1 MCQQVRYLI
10 RTWRVR
16 RAHRAG
22 LAIAAVIA
30 ACLALATA
38 APAHIYWTEWHSI
51 GRANLDGSH
60 VNDTFFPF
68 GTAYAVAADDTH
80 LFWAGVLE
88 ADTIGRVDLD
98 GSNPTSNFI
107 TGAHGVFQMANDA
120 QHIYW
125 TNGYANTIGRAN
137 LDGTGVNQSFIAANA
152 PSGIAVD
159 AGHVYWSS
167 GSTIGRANLDGT
179 GVDQGFVAIPLG
191 GLGGRIAA
199 DGSHIYWINMD
210 TGAIGRANADGTN
223 VTSNFIAGPIS
234 YGIAVDNQHI
244 YWTLGSTIGRANLD
258 GTAIQRT
265 FIQAADIISGI
276 AVNAL
281 DSSATTTA
289 VTPSAAPSFY
299 GDPSVAFTATVSSP
313 PGTPVPQGTVQFQ
326 VNGVNDGAPVALDAQ
341 GHAVYDSSFFLDV
354 GDTVTAR
361 YSGDA
366 LHDPSSADVN
376 PQIQPAS
383 TVTTLTSSA
392 NPLRAGDEV
401 MLTAKVGNTST
412 APSPFGSVE
421 FLLDG
426 EPILGPLALDDN
438 GEAAIVG
445 GSGLLPGD
453 HLVQAL
459 YRDDTGPIPDFTASQ
474 ASLTQRVEGA
484 TTTQNPPPV
493 TTFAPAPLTTPAPA
507 PNNRFS
513 LIRAIV
519 GRGGT
524 ITLLENAP
532 EAGKFTASA
541 RTRSPFKVRSALTSR
556 DLAPGATRGA
566 AARTSTRTLYG
577 TGAATATRPGRVRV
591 VIKPNAR
598 AHRALANGRTLR
610 LRVSVTFRPNR
621 GDPSRTTMT
630 AITVKG
636 KRK

>member
-1 MCQQVRYLI
+1 MWHQTRHLI
-10 RTWRVR
+10 RTWPVG
-16 RAHRAG
+16 RAHPAG
-22 LAIAAVIA
+22 LAAAAVIA
-30 ACLALATA
+30 ACLAFA
-38 APAHIYWTEWHSI
+38 AAASAHIYWTESHSI

-60 VNDTFFPF
+60 VNDAFFPF
-68 GTAYAVAADDTH
+68 GAAYAVAANDTH
-80 LFWAGVLE
+80 VLWAGVLE

-98 GSNPTSNFI
+98 GSNPKPDFI
-107 TGAHGVFQMANDA
+107 AGAHGVFQMAIDA

-137 LDGTGVNQSFIAANA
+137 LDSTGVNQNVIAANA

-167 GSTIGRANLDGT
+167 GSSIGRANLDGT
-179 GVDQGFVAIPLG
+179 GVDQGFIAIPGG
-191 GLGGRIAA
+191 GLAGRIAA
-199 DGSHIYWINMD
+199 DGSHVYWINMN

-223 VTSNFIAGPIS
+223 VTATFIAGPICC
-234 YGIAVDNQHI
+234 GIAVDNGHI

-258 GTAIQRT
+258 GSGIQRT

-276 AVNAL
+276 AANAL

-299 GDPSVAFTATVSSP
+299 GDPSLTFTASVSSP

-326 VNGVNDGAPVALDAQ
+326 VDGVNDGAAVALDAQ
-341 GHAVYDSSFFLDV
+341 GHAVYDSTFFLDV

-366 LHDPSSADVN
+366 LHNPSSADVD
-376 PQIQPAS
+376 PQIQQAN
-383 TVTTLTSSA
+383 TATTLTSSA

-401 MLTAKVGNTST
+401 TLTAKVSNTST
-412 APSPFGSVE
+412 ALEPFGSVQ

-426 EPILGPLALDDN
+426 EPILGPLGLDDN
-438 GEAAIVG
+438 GEAGIVG
-445 GSGLLPGD
+445 GSDLAPGD

-459 YRDDTGPIPDFTASQ
+459 YSDDTGPIPDFTSSQ

-484 TTTQNPPPV
+484 PTTHNPPPV
-493 TTFAPAPLTTPAPA
+493 TTFTPTPLSTSTPAPS
-507 PNNRFS
+507 NRFS
-513 LIRAIV
+513 LIRTTV

-541 RTRSPFKVRSALTSR
+541 RTRSPFKVRSAMTAD
-556 DLAPGATRGA
+556 DLAASTARAA
-566 AARTSTRTLYG
+566 AARTTSRTLYG
-577 TGAATATRPGRVRV
+577 TGAATATRPGRARV
-591 VIKPNAR
+591 VIQPNAR
-598 AHRALANGRTLR
+598 AGRALANGKTLR

-621 GDPSRTTMT
+621 GGPPRTTVT
-630 AITVKG
+630 PITVKE
-636 KRK
+636 KRR